1 MLQTLLPLV
10 EKLLDKCEDSK
21 ALLHED
27 ESILLQLIL
36 QKYTPDA
43 AALLQEESKCW
54 KEMLRVFYLRSA
66 VCPGHPAPMLTMIG
80 QVSAIKWVFATCL
93 EAVYKKC
100 FVASNPS
107 EALIAGTVIF
117 FFPLNSWE
125 TGDFGHFR
133 AILNSFV
140 RFLTFPVWF
149 QTLSTF
155 HFTSH
160 FRSFRLVSE
169 GSSWYRTSSP
179 VFEQFR
185 LIWDGFILFSEICL
199 ILDTSVHFWTP
210 QSDLDKLN

>member
-10 EKLLDKCEDSK
+10 EKLLDKCENSK

-36 QKYTPDA
+36 QKCTPDT

-54 KEMLRVFYLRSA
+54 KEMLRVLYLRSA

-80 QVSAIKWVFATCL
+80 QVSALKWVFATCL

-117 FFPLNSWE
+117 FPSKQLRNRRFRTLPCNFEYFRPIFNVSRLVSNTFHISFHIPFQKLPSGIGRFLLVSDIFACFR
-125 TGDFGHFR
+125 TVPFDLGRFHSIFGDLSDFGHIRPF
-133 AILNSFV
+133 LDTPV
-140 RFLTFPVWF
+140 RF
-149 QTLSTF
+149 
-155 HFTSH
+155 
-160 FRSFRLVSE
+160 R
-169 GSSWYRTSSP
+169 
-179 VFEQFR
+179 
-185 LIWDGFILFSEICL
+185 
-199 ILDTSVHFWTP
+199 
-210 QSDLDKLN
+210 

>member
-36 QKYTPDA
+36 QKYTPDT

-54 KEMLRVFYLRSA
+54 KEMLRVLYLRSA

-117 FFPLNSWE
+117 PSKQLRNRR
-125 TGDFGHFR
+125 FR
-133 AILNSFV
+133 TLFV

-155 HFTSH
+155 HFTSY

-185 LIWDGFILFSEICL
+185 LIWDGFIRFSEICL

-210 QSDLDKLN
+210 

>member
-36 QKYTPDA
+36 QKYTPDT

-54 KEMLRVFYLRSA
+54 KEMLRVLYLRSA

-80 QVSAIKWVFATCL
+80 QVSAIKWVFATWL

-117 FFPLNSWE
+117 PSKQLRNRR
-125 TGDFGHFR
+125 FR
-133 AILNSFV
+133 TLFV

-155 HFTSH
+155 HFTSY

-185 LIWDGFILFSEICL
+185 LIWDGFIRFSEICL

-210 QSDLDKLN
+210 

>member
-36 QKYTPDA
+36 QKYTPDT

-54 KEMLRVFYLRSA
+54 KEMLRVLYLRSA
-66 VCPGHPAPMLTMIG
+66 VFPGHPAPMLTMIG

-117 FFPLNSWE
+117 PSKQLRNRR
-125 TGDFGHFR
+125 FR
-133 AILNSFV
+133 TLFV

-155 HFTSH
+155 HFTSY

-185 LIWDGFILFSEICL
+185 LIWDGFIRFSEICL

-210 QSDLDKLN
+210 

>member
-36 QKYTPDA
+36 QKYTPDT

-54 KEMLRVFYLRSA
+54 KEMLRVLYLRSA
-66 VCPGHPAPMLTMIG
+66 VFPGHPAPMLTMIG

-117 FFPLNSWE
+117 PSKQLRNRR
-125 TGDFGHFR
+125 FR
-133 AILNSFV
+133 TLFV

-155 HFTSH
+155 HFTSY

-185 LIWDGFILFSEICL
+185 LIWDGFIRFSEICL

-210 QSDLDKLN
+210 QSDFDKLN

>member
-36 QKYTPDA
+36 QKYTPDT

-54 KEMLRVFYLRSA
+54 KEMLRVLYLRSA
-66 VCPGHPAPMLTMIG
+66 VFPGHPAPMLTMIG

-117 FFPLNSWE
+117 PSKQLRNRR
-125 TGDFGHFR
+125 FR
-133 AILNSFV
+133 TLFV

-155 HFTSH
+155 HFTSY

-185 LIWDGFILFSEICL
+185 LIWDGFIRFSEICL

>member
-36 QKYTPDA
+36 QKYTPDT

-54 KEMLRVFYLRSA
+54 KEMLRVLYLRSA
-66 VCPGHPAPMLTMIG
+66 VFPGHPAPMLTMIG

-117 FFPLNSWE
+117 PSKQLRNRR
-125 TGDFGHFR
+125 FR
-133 AILNSFV
+133 TLFV

-155 HFTSH
+155 HFISY

-185 LIWDGFILFSEICL
+185 LIWDGFIRFSEICL

-210 QSDLDKLN
+210 

>member
-54 KEMLRVFYLRSA
+54 KEMLRVLYLRST

-80 QVSAIKWVFATCL
+80 QVSALKGVFATCL

-117 FFPLNSWE
+117 FSL
-125 TGDFGHFR
+125 
-133 AILNSFV
+133 
-140 RFLTFPVWF
+140 
-149 QTLSTF
+149 
-155 HFTSH
+155 
-160 FRSFRLVSE
+160 
-169 GSSWYRTSSP
+169 
-179 VFEQFR
+179 
-185 LIWDGFILFSEICL
+185 
-199 ILDTSVHFWTP
+199 
-210 QSDLDKLN
+210 